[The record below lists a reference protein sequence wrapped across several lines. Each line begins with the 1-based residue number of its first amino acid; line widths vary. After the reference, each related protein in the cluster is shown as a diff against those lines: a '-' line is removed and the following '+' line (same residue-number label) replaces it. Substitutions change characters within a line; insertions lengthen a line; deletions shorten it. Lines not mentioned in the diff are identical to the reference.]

1 MDLALK
7 AEDIL
12 YCNID
17 KLGFY
22 FNSSQLF
29 WYFKYQD
36 PFTDRKEVIQIWN
49 EKLEFKVYLTKEG
62 LNGYDKKVWFKIEF
76 CEKWYEVIDI
86 FFNEN
91 AERALCVFHWK
102 LWRLSFLADFE
113 FSNDN
118 LIDFILEKF
127 TEITLREI
135 HICMDI
141 EKDIDY
147 LTRVDAELRR
157 TAPYLKKKRR
167 ADDKEEYYTF
177 DRGKYWKH
185 ILIWNESNKD
195 NKEYYYRIYNKTNQ
209 VRDDGIEDFYLD
221 YFNEY
226 KSIFRYEIELRQ
238 NIAKRIDINDLRTKL
253 GNSWKY
259 AVSEWIFWVLASY
272 FKVKKKFGFVFW
284 KLEFKDIKLKRA
296 DNKITGSVGKKID
309 TFHLLP
315 QLKSIKTQ
323 AQNIENKTGIPIK
336 DNLDKIDEV
345 IGESKDYIYYLTLY
359 KWIFRT
365 LQNHYENN
373 RVNNFD
379 ELTEVIK
386 GATNYTLTFL
396 KTDYNTFFKIIR
408 GWINKNAESV
418 IEFLSDNDNS
428 LMEMIYFYYFWWLRE
443 WIIFDFLDVLR
454 EWNLPIFENYFED
467 HKKYK
472 EILEKKQKEIQFKT
486 NKGEAS
492 FEEYATTVYQIV
504 YS

>member
-7 AEDIL
+7 PEDIL

-22 FNSSQLF
+22 FDWSELF
-29 WYFKYQD
+29 WYFKHQE
-36 PFTDRKEVIQIWN
+36 PFTDRKETITIWK
-49 EKLEFKVYLTKEG
+49 EKLEFKVYLTEET
-62 LNGYDKKVWFKIEF
+62 LQVYDKKVWFKIEF
-76 CEKWYEVIDI
+76 WKKWYEVIDI
-86 FFNEN
+86 LFNTKSGK
-91 AERALCVFHWK
+91 AMCVFHWK

-113 FSNDN
+113 FSNDD
-118 LIDFILEKF
+118 LINFIVEKF
-127 TEITLREI
+127 TGITLREI

-141 EKDIDY
+141 EADAEY
-147 LTRVDAELRR
+147 LTRVDAELRK
-157 TAPYLKKKRR
+157 TAPYLKKIKEE
-167 ADDKEEYYTF
+167 DDSEEYYSF
-177 DRGKYWKH
+177 DNWKYGRS
-185 ILIWNESNKD
+185 ITIWNESNKD
-195 NKEYYYRIYNKTNQ
+195 NKEYFYKIYNKTFQAEKDN
-209 VRDDGIEDFYLD
+209 IENFYLD
-221 YFNEY
+221 YFNE
-226 KSIFRYEIELRQ
+226 KRNIFRYEIELRQ
-238 NIAKRIDINDLRTKL
+238 NIAKWIDINDLRTKL

-259 AVSEWIFWVLASY
+259 AVNEWIFSVLASY
-272 FKVKKKFGFVFW
+272 FEVKKKFDFVFW
-284 KLEFKDIKLKRA
+284 ELDYKDVKIKRVN
-296 DNKITGSVGKKID
+296 NKITGSLWKKID
-309 TFHLLP
+309 TFNLLP

-396 KTDYNTFFKIIR
+396 KTDYNTFFKVIR

-454 EWNLPIFENYFED
+454 EWNLPIFEKYFED

-472 EILEKKQKEIQFKT
+472 EILEDKQQEIFIKT
-486 NKGEAS
+486 NKGQAS